1 MLGFLLFI
9 IGLGLF
15 VFWDFF
21 CYIDQKREKFIEQ
34 QLINDMKRYKEKK
47 YNYIYVI
54 INLVNNKIYYGIYL
68 IDDLNDGY
76 MGLGILL
83 V

>member
-1 MLGFLLFI
+1 
-9 IGLGLF
+9 
-15 VFWDFF
+15 
-21 CYIDQKREKFIEQ
+21 
-34 QLINDMKRYKEKK
+34 MKRYKEKK